1 MSVFW
6 KSVTKHP
13 VIDSDT
19 DEEAVTWV
27 GVAQQDALGTEQEQ
41 VAQIVAGTRHRV
53 RLIDTSGSRAARVD
67 TAETGLRPAGRSA
80 TAQPACTAQT
90 SNI

>member
-1 MSVFW
+1 MSVFR

-27 GVAQQDALGTEQEQ
+27 GVAQ
-41 VAQIVAGTRHRV
+41 
-53 RLIDTSGSRAARVD
+53 
-67 TAETGLRPAGRSA
+67 
-80 TAQPACTAQT
+80 
-90 SNI
+90 